1 MTRGINN
8 TRLRL
13 SLFSCIFKPL
23 LVPLPGQEN
32 SSNYE
37 PANPEKK
44 ANRDEQEREREKEGR
59 IGWKRKEK
67 LVQVE
72 VEKGSI
78 QIRIINIPRDDDG
91 IVILA
96 S

>member
-1 MTRGINN
+1 M
-8 TRLRL
+8 
-13 SLFSCIFKPL
+13 
-23 LVPLPGQEN
+23 
-32 SSNYE
+32 
-37 PANPEKK
+37 EKK
-44 ANRDEQEREREKEGR
+44 ANRDEQERERKKEGR
-59 IGWKRKEK
+59 IDWKRKEK

-78 QIRIINIPRDDDG
+78 QIRIINIPRDGDG